1 MSLLLDA
8 RKKAQQALSSQ
19 SGTGS
24 LSAQNPDP
32 GQHIDSSTKTASSS
46 SSQSFNTTERA
57 RSAGQNLFNAKSRG
71 SSFGFAT
78 VNRKLLIAL
87 GGTFVLLIAGA
98 IYVWYT
104 VSQDNTRQF
113 RPVNKPA
120 QISSQPIAT
129 PKEQPQ
135 IQPQVAAAT
144 QKDIPA
150 PERTKSPVTSIG
162 SNTRTKPAHIAKAS
176 PKAPRTR
183 SSDTVMIERIHE
195 EPLDPILNDAYAFY
209 RSGKLE
215 QSQQQYL
222 KALNLDRNNIDAL
235 LGLAAIAQ
243 RRGED
248 NIAAHYYGKV
258 MSLDP
263 RNAVANAGLSVITNG
278 DNRES
283 RLKSLLNEQPDS
295 SSLHFALGNYY
306 AEQSRWADA
315 QQSYFNAFK
324 LLPNNAE
331 LAFNLA
337 VSLDHLDQR
346 KTAAQYYETALKLDP
361 DNHANFDH
369 AKISLRIEE
378 LNK

>member
-1 MSLLLDA
+1 M
-8 RKKAQQALSSQ
+8 
-19 SGTGS
+19 
-24 LSAQNPDP
+24 
-32 GQHIDSSTKTASSS
+32 
-46 SSQSFNTTERA
+46 TERA

-71 SSFGFAT
+71 STFGIDR
-78 VNRKLLIAL
+78 VNRKLLITL
-87 GGTFVLLIAGA
+87 GGTIVLLIVGA
-98 IYVWYT
+98 IYVWYM
-104 VSQDNTRQF
+104 VSMDNTRQF
-113 RPVNKPA
+113 KAIRKPA
-120 QISSQPIAT
+120 QISSQPAAA
-129 PKEQPQ
+129 PREQPQ
-135 IQPQVAAAT
+135 MQQQIAEKS

-150 PERTKSPVTSIG
+150 PERTQSPSAAPG
-162 SNTRTKPAHIAKAS
+162 SKTQTKPAHIAKAS

-183 SSDTVMIERIHE
+183 SRDSVLIERTHE

-215 QSQQQYL
+215 QSQKQYL
-222 KALNLDRNNIDAL
+222 KVLNLDHNNIDAL

-248 NIAAHYYGKV
+248 NIAAHYYGRV

-263 RNAVANAGLSVITNG
+263 RNAVANAGLSVLING
-278 DNRES
+278 NNRES

-324 LLPNNAE
+324 LLPKNAE

-337 VSLDHLDQR
+337 VSLDHLGQR
-346 KTAAQYYETALKLDP
+346 KTAAQYYETALKLDT

-378 LNK
+378 LTK